1 MRKATFIL
9 ALIAGC
15 ELVLAGCGITDPYSR
30 RATST
35 TQPATTPTKTVRILP
50 EQNPGETPAPPPA
63 TSVARYP
70 TQLQSTPQGAIAQ
83 FALLYINWDWRTL
96 SSNQRRLATIS
107 VGSARLAEQ
116 QAAAASGADSEIAR
130 ARIYNRGQIIAIA
143 RSRTD
148 RSQWV
153 RSSLVSRPAAT
164 ANTTASEPL
173 TTSPSPPSPDLRAAT
188 RSRNGYR
195 RTNPSRTAGL

>member
-63 TSVARYP
+63 TSVARNP

-153 RSSLVSRPAAT
+153 IVTREQTGGNSQYDGLGAADHIT
-164 ANTTASEPL
+164 L
-173 TTSPSPPSPDLRAAT
+173 AT
-188 RSRNGYR
+188 LARLAGGYAISQWLPQ
-195 RTNPSRTAGL
+195 N